1 MTDRSL
7 MAEKIYLNLDKKL
20 RKIIPGF
27 LENRKKDLDDL
38 HLAKEKSDFSKIEL
52 IGHQLMGSAGSYG
65 FSTLSKLGKDLE
77 LAAQNKKIDDAN
89 LIISKIEDHLNL
101 LEIDYE

>member
-1 MTDRSL
+1 

-27 LENRKKDLDDL
+27 LENRQKDLEDL
-38 HLAKEKSDFSKIEL
+38 YCAKDKKDFSKIEL

-77 LAAQNKKIDDAN
+77 IAAKKKSIDDAN
-89 LIISKIEDHLNL
+89 LIISRIQDHLNL

>member
-1 MTDRSL
+1 
-7 MAEKIYLNLDKKL
+7 
-20 RKIIPGF
+20 
-27 LENRKKDLDDL
+27 
-38 HLAKEKSDFSKIEL
+38 
-52 IGHQLMGSAGSYG
+52 MGSAGSYG

-77 LAAQNKKIDDAN
+77 VAAQQKSMDDTN

>member
-1 MTDRSL
+1 

-27 LENRKKDLDDL
+27 LENRQKDLGEL
-38 HLAKEKSDFSKIEL
+38 QSAKNDQDFNKIEL

-65 FSTLSKLGKDLE
+65 FTTLSRLGKDLE
-77 LAAQNKKIDDAN
+77 VAAQKKDIDDAN
-89 LIISKIEDHLNL
+89 LIISQIADHLNL

>member
-1 MTDRSL
+1 
-7 MAEKIYLNLDKKL
+7 MAEKIFLNLDKKL

-27 LENRKKDLDDL
+27 LKNRQKDLNDL
-38 HLAKEKSDFSKIEL
+38 QSASEKKDFSKIEL

-65 FSTLSKLGKDLE
+65 FSTLSRLGKDLE
-77 LAAQNKKIDDAN
+77 IAAQNKKLDDAN

>member
-1 MTDRSL
+1 

-27 LENRKKDLDDL
+27 LENRQKDLTDL
-38 HLAKEKSDFSKIEL
+38 QRAKERKDFPKIEL

-65 FSTLSKLGKDLE
+65 FSTLSKLGKELE
-77 LAAQNKKIDDAN
+77 RAAQQKSLDDTN
-89 LIISKIEDHLNL
+89 LIISQIEDHLNL

>member
-1 MTDRSL
+1 

-27 LENRKKDLDDL
+27 LENRHKDLIDL
-38 HLAKEKSDFSKIEL
+38 QSAKEKKDFPKIEF

-77 LAAQNKKIDDAN
+77 TAAQEKNIDDTN

>member
-1 MTDRSL
+1 

-27 LENRKKDLDDL
+27 LENRLDLQG
-38 HLAKEKSDFSKIEL
+38 ASEKRDFSKIEL

-65 FSTLSKLGKDLE
+65 FSTLSRLGKDLE
-77 LAAQNKKIDDAN
+77 LAAQNKRLDDAN

>member
-1 MTDRSL
+1 

-27 LENRKKDLDDL
+27 LENRQRDLEDL
-38 HLAKEKSDFSKIEL
+38 HSARDKRDFSKIEL

-65 FSTLSKLGKDLE
+65 FSTLSRLGKDLE
-77 LAAQNKKIDDAN
+77 NAAQQKNIEDTN
-89 LIISKIEDHLNL
+89 LTISKIEDHLNL

>member
-1 MTDRSL
+1 

-27 LENRKKDLDDL
+27 IENRHRDLADLQSAKDQGN
-38 HLAKEKSDFSKIEL
+38 FSKIEL

-77 LAAQNKKIDDAN
+77 VAAQNKSIDDTN

>member
-1 MTDRSL
+1 MIF

-27 LENRKKDLDDL
+27 LENRQKDLADL
-38 HLAKEKSDFSKIEL
+38 QNAKERKDFSKIEL

-77 LAAQNKKIDDAN
+77 VAAQQKSMDDTN

>member
-1 MTDRSL
+1 
-7 MAEKIYLNLDKKL
+7 MAEKIYLSLDKKL

-27 LENRKKDLDDL
+27 LENRQRDLDDL
-38 HLAKEKSDFSKIEL
+38 VIAKEKKDFQKIEL

-65 FSTLSKLGKDLE
+65 FSTLCRLGKDLE
-77 LAAQNKKIDDAN
+77 VAAQNKKIEDTN

>member
-1 MTDRSL
+1 

-27 LENRKKDLDDL
+27 LENRQKDLLDL
-38 HLAKEKSDFSKIEL
+38 QGASEKRDFSKIEL

-65 FSTLSKLGKDLE
+65 FSTLSRLGKDLE
-77 LAAQNKKIDDAN
+77 VAAQSKKLDDAK

>member
-1 MTDRSL
+1 MRF

-27 LENRKKDLDDL
+27 LENRQKDLADL
-38 HLAKEKSDFSKIEL
+38 QSAKERKDFSKIEL

-77 LAAQNKKIDDAN
+77 VAAQQKSMDDTN

>member
-1 MTDRSL
+1 

-27 LENRKKDLDDL
+27 LENRQKDLADL
-38 HLAKEKSDFSKIEL
+38 QNAKEKKDFSKIEL

-77 LAAQNKKIDDAN
+77 VAAQQKSIDETN